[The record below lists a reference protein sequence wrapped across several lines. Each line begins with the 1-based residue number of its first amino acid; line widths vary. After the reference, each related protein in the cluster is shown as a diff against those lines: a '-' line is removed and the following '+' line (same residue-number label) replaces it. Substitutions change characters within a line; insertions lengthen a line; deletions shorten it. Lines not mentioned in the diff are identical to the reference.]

1 MVMDDKEQKGPQDAA
16 RVNVNEEYELDY
28 WSKKFRVSKA
38 AVIRA
43 VSVVGVMAK
52 DVSEFLNGRG
62 TYKD

>member
-1 MVMDDKEQKGPQDAA
+1 MDDKEQKGPQDAA
-16 RVNVNEEYELDY
+16 RVNVHEEYELEY

-43 VSVVGVMAK
+43 VSIVGVMAK

-62 TYKD
+62 SYKE

>member
-16 RVNVNEEYELDY
+16 RVNVHEEYELEY

-43 VSVVGVMAK
+43 VSIVGVMAK

-62 TYKD
+62 SYKE